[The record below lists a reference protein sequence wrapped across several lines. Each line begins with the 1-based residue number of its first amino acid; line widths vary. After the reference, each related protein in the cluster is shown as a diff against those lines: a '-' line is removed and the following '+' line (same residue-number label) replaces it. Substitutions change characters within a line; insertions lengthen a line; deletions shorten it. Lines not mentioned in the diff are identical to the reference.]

1 MVVFFFKQKTAYEL
15 RISDWSSDVCSSDL
29 TPVMLE
35 MRVRSCH
42 MTGTFVAKDNIRPAL
57 TVSDAAAHP
66 VRDLNR
72 IVLPPANFLHEVEK
86 VEQRW
91 PAGIA
96 YVRDKKLNERFG
108 PETGDIGI
116 IVQGGRYN
124 NLNRA
129 KEMHGLADTIASREK
144 NGKG

>member
-1 MVVFFFKQKTAYEL
+1 MQERTHAFAMKAQMWLLDPRPNLTSIVDAVEKGFEL
-15 RISDWSSDVCSSDL
+15 SEASN

-72 IVLPPANFLHEVEK
+72 IVLPPANFLHEEIG
-86 VEQRW
+86 R
-91 PAGIA
+91 ASC
-96 YVRDKKLNERFG
+96 RERVCQYG
-108 PETGDIGI
+108 
-116 IVQGGRYN
+116 
-124 NLNRA
+124 
-129 KEMHGLADTIASREK
+129 
-144 NGKG
+144 